1 MARQGVIT
9 EKRVVKTTIRFNGN
23 KTKEPE
29 TKGIVT
35 VPPHVRMINGKP
47 VFVAGYTY
55 RR

>member
-9 EKRVVKTTIRFNGN
+9 TKTTRTVRFGNGN

-29 TKGIVT
+29 TKGVVT